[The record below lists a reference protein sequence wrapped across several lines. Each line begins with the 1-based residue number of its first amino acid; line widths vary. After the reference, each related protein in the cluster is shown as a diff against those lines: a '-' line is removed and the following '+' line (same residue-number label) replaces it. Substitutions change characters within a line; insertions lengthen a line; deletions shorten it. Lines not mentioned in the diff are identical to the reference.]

1 MSDDVAPGKVLPTTG
16 YYIAFIA
23 LGLSTASLGA
33 TLPELAEQT
42 RSVIAEISYL
52 FTAHSVGYIAGT
64 LLGGRLFDRLPGH
77 PLLAAV
83 VLVIA
88 LGLVLVPLT
97 PWLPALFLVWVMIG
111 GAIGVLDVG
120 GNALIVW
127 LHRDNVAPF
136 MNGLHFFFG
145 VGALGSPVIIDFV
158 AEWAGN
164 IVWPYWVVALIMI
177 PAPLLL
183 FRLRSPEPMTV
194 SEDEASG
201 PSSTVLVALI
211 SVFFFTFVGAE
222 LGFGGLINT
231 YAQEGLLLDSTTGR
245 LLTSAFWGSLTAG
258 RLLVIPVAFR
268 VSPRT
273 ILAFCLAGCLAGLVL
288 ILSFSASMPMI
299 WLGTLVYGVSMGPVF
314 PTALN
319 FAERVMTITGRVTGY
334 FLVGGSV
341 GSMTLPWVIGQLF
354 EPVGPWVMLGVLIVD
369 MVISV
374 GIFLAILTTSH
385 RREAAK
391 AARRAA

>member
-1 MSDDVAPGKVLPTTG
+1 MSDTAARGKILPTTG
-16 YYIAFIA
+16 YYMAFIA

-42 RSVIAEISYL
+42 RSAIAEISYL
-52 FTAHSVGYIAGT
+52 FTAHSLGYVAGT

-77 PLLAAV
+77 PLLAGV
-83 VLVIA
+83 VLLIA
-88 LGLVLVPLT
+88 AGLALVPLM
-97 PWLPALFLVWVMIG
+97 PWLAVLFLVWVMIG
-111 GAIGVLDVG
+111 AAIGVLDVG

-145 VGALGSPVIIDFV
+145 VGALASPVIIDMV
-158 AEWAGN
+158 AEVAGG
-164 IVWPYWVVALIMI
+164 IVWPYWTVALVML

-183 FRLRSPEPMTV
+183 FRLKSPEPMV
-194 SEDEASG
+194 ESEDEANG
-201 PSSTVLVALI
+201 PSSTILVLLTSI
-211 SVFFFTFVGAE
+211 FFFTFVGAE

-231 YAQEGLLLDSTTGR
+231 YAQDGLGLDSTTGR
-245 LLTSAFWGSLTAG
+245 LLTSGFWGALTAG

-268 VSPRT
+268 VAPRT
-273 ILAFCLAGCLAGLVL
+273 ILAVCLVGILAGLAL
-288 ILSFSASMPMI
+288 IILFPGSMPLI
-299 WLGTLVYGVSMGPVF
+299 WVGTLLYGVAMGPMF

-341 GSMTLPWVIGQLF
+341 GSMVIPWYIGQRYAS
-354 EPVGPWVMLGVLIVD
+354 VGPWVMLFVLIVD
-369 MVISV
+369 MVLSV
-374 GIFLAILTTSH
+374 VIFLLVLAASR
-385 RREAAK
+385 RREDAK
-391 AARRAA
+391 AAVRAS